1 MARSVEAKA
10 ALILA
15 GILVVEG
22 AWVVLNLLH
31 NPAGFMRFLGFAP
44 GRLGDPLGWFLAA
57 LVSAVFVYHGA
68 RMPSV
73 RANLLRPSWLKLLA
87 LPMALAAGILE
98 EAVFRRLL
106 MDHLQAVGSGVAA
119 QILVSGLAFG
129 AAHGIWGLF
138 GRSWRAALGATVATG
153 VLGAALAGVY
163 LLAGRSVAACV
174 AAHFLIDALLEP
186 GLVLAVLRG
195 EMGRLR
201 RAPIQS

>member
-1 MARSVEAKA
+1 MARTVEAKA

-15 GILVVEG
+15 GILAVEG

-44 GRLGDPLGWFLAA
+44 GGLGAPWGWLLAS
-57 LVSAVFVYHGA
+57 VVTAVFVYHGA

-87 LPMALAAGILE
+87 LPMSLAAGILE
-98 EAVFRRLL
+98 EAIFRRLL
-106 MDHLQAVGSGVAA
+106 MDHLQAAGFGVLS
-119 QILVSGLAFG
+119 QILASGLAFG

-153 VLGAALAGVY
+153 VLGVALAVVY
-163 LLAGRSVAACV
+163 LLAGRSVAACI
-174 AAHFLIDALLEP
+174 AAHFVMDALLEP

-201 RAPIQS
+201 RGIMS